1 MGCTNTKPEGGYD
14 APEELPHTFKDRY
27 TLGDVLG
34 EGAFAVVKLAV
45 HKRTKQKVAVKIVN
59 RVGLSEVDEL
69 SLKQVMISIQNCCC
83 VTSIIFIRK
92 LQF

>member
-1 MGCTNTKPEGGYD
+1 MGCTDSKPAEYV
-14 APEELPHTFKDRY
+14 PEELPHTFKDRY

-59 RVGLSEVDEL
+59 KAGLSEVDEL
-69 SLKQVMISIQNCCC
+69 SLKQVLLLILAIFE
-83 VTSIIFIRK
+83 VIFII
-92 LQF
+92 L